1 MRTTSAARCRSS
13 RRGAQARE
21 GCKRASHAGDLS
33 GPRRPF
39 RTPATRMK
47 ASALAVTARRALDAR
62 PGGVPHA
69 SHTVQRRDKRRPGHA
84 RAWAQKARWSPPDP
98 GLPGGEHTCSRA
110 SSAKGP
116 ARSAHVLDLLARADC
131 VRALD
136 RPQAPVRARAWQD
149 REGPVQCVRAAG
161 VSAPAS
167 AHQSRGTDR
176 RFSELCAPAALM
188 ADRLGAASARQR
200 PSRDSE
206 SGKKTAAMDSE
217 VFVLGILGIGG

>member
-33 GPRRPF
+33 GPPATFQDPGDTDESECARPSPPVEHLMRGRAVSPTP
-39 RTPATRMK
+39 RTPSSGAINGG
-47 ASALAVTARRALDAR
+47 
-62 PGGVPHA
+62 PGMLE
-69 SHTVQRRDKRRPGHA
+69 
-84 RAWAQKARWSPPDP
+84 PDP

-161 VSAPAS
+161 V
-167 AHQSRGTDR
+167 
-176 RFSELCAPAALM
+176 
-188 ADRLGAASARQR
+188 
-200 PSRDSE
+200 
-206 SGKKTAAMDSE
+206 
-217 VFVLGILGIGG
+217 